1 MRLVASPTTTLWL
14 WLTVPHG
21 IDGPLTNGLPINS
34 MVDLSMASPVSHN
47 QMVSFYGSF
56 AFPGFPDPKSS
67 TGPQD
72 EKVVDIVQLGAHVNR
87 ATSDPQRYVAVGCGS
102 QASFLWVVT
111 CSNHHITTQRE

>member
-1 MRLVASPTTTLWL
+1 MVYLLIAWWIFPWLALLVITRWYHLWSL
-14 WLTVPHG
+14 
-21 IDGPLTNGLPINS
+21 
-34 MVDLSMASPVSHN
+34 LS
-47 QMVSFYGSF
+47 
-56 AFPGFPDPKSS
+56 GFPDPKSS